1 MDDKTPL
8 VPYALAAMSGLCFV
22 SGLMIL
28 SGERSKMTCTDSRRS
43 C

>member
-28 SGERSKMTCTDSRRS
+28 SGERSKTTCIDSRRS